1 MELVCRVQ
9 VIVKV
14 STSSLYSTERKT
26 RVYIRYISI
35 DFALS
40 LHVCLNIDSPLLRLS
55 PSFHLKLILANCLL
69 AAFHKNRSL
78 SIPAKV

>member
-9 VIVKV
+9 VIVKA
-14 STSSLYSTERKT
+14 STSSIYSTERRA

-35 DFALS
+35 DFSLS

-55 PSFHLKLILANCLL
+55 PSFHLKLKLANCLL
-69 AAFHKNRSL
+69 AVFHKIRSH